1 MQSPWFLTRQTPAF
15 RLTRPSRALEHWTK
29 EARVDKE
36 IESVPQDQDVVV
48 ELSLE
53 ELDTVGGGI
62 LNIKDQG

>member
-1 MQSPWFLTRQTPAF
+1 M
-15 RLTRPSRALEHWTK
+15 
-29 EARVDKE
+29 DKE